1 MGQISIAPISQV
13 TNTPEVEP
21 QAQTVRPETRPETR
35 KATRETTQQ
44 VSAAV
49 NDLNVVG
56 YAGEGR
62 EITFSVDRETRLP
75 VVKVIDT
82 KSKEVIEQWPR
93 DYVLQLAAQLHHKGL
108 TG

>member
-1 MGQISIAPISQV
+1 MGQISIAPIPQV
-13 TNTPEVEP
+13 TNTPEAEP
-21 QAQTVRPETRPETR
+21 QAQTVPTETRE
-35 KATRETTQQ
+35 ATRETTRQ
-44 VSAAV
+44 VAAAV

-82 KSKEVIEQWPR
+82 KSKEVIQQWPR

>member
-13 TNTPEVEP
+13 TNSPEAEA
-21 QAQTVRPETRPETR
+21 QAQTVPPETRE
-35 KATRETTQQ
+35 ATRETTRQL
-44 VSAAV
+44 SAAV
-49 NDLNVVG
+49 NDLNAVG

-82 KSKEVIEQWPR
+82 KSKEVIQQWPR